1 MYWGDKPSSQ
11 HCCITSVVN
20 QAPKYV
26 EWERKG
32 EGKAEREQVERIST
46 FLYLFHQRNKYKN
59 ILQDQKERRGFTPKR
74 RSMFQKQC
82 EWKDLG
88 LDAKWNFKSPQI
100 MRSLLKH
107 YRIGKIVKYRVI
119 NSWLASGFAPAM
131 TDTIKQ

>member
-32 EGKAEREQVERIST
+32 EGKAEREPVERISM
-46 FLYLFHQRNKYKN
+46 FLYLSHQRNKYKN

-100 MRSLLKH
+100 MRSLLKTLQN
-107 YRIGKIVKYRVI
+107 REDGQIQSNKQLTSIGLCTSNNRY
-119 NSWLASGFAPAM
+119 
-131 TDTIKQ
+131 

>member
-1 MYWGDKPSSQ
+1 MYWGDKPSSW

-32 EGKAEREQVERIST
+32 EGKAEREQVERISM

-100 MRSLLKH
+100 MRSLLKTLQNREDGQIQSNKH
-107 YRIGKIVKYRVI
+107 LTSIGLCTSNDRY
-119 NSWLASGFAPAM
+119 
-131 TDTIKQ
+131 